1 MNESKQNLFAK
12 YYWLFFTILLG
23 ILCLLCFYNLGEY
36 NLNWGDETR
45 YGASAIEMIKN
56 NNYLINYYGG
66 EIDYCNLKPPFSY
79 WIIILGY
86 KIFGYNAWGLRFF
99 SALSYVIL
107 AVIITLFVKKKANK
121 TASLI
126 ALLLFSTLST
136 FFTSHFIR
144 TGDADS
150 IYILFIGIALISL
163 SLASDNPNWLHLTGL
178 MFALAFL
185 TKATHVIILCP
196 IIFFYWLFTKMY
208 KQIKWWQYI
217 TTILCAIIPILIWGI
232 ARFQFDGF
240 KFIWEMLFHDFLE
253 RTTQPIDYQTG
264 TPFYYYLV
272 ELSKKPT
279 LMICLILFIITL
291 ICKLIKKEKFS
302 NLDILCLISIL
313 TIFILFSCA
322 QTKYFWY
329 WYPACVP
336 LIIAG
341 SISVTQVYDNLF
353 KHRILQTIFYISLA
367 ITAFYCLTQTVQIID
382 EYKYWYS
389 SKVSFNNTSNNIK
402 KENHITMFFE
412 YDDFNLNKQDLLW
425 PESDTLCVLEWQL
438 DAAITIKWGGYDAFL
453 QNKDSYLLM
462 DKDDFEAKDAPDYI
476 RVINSSDDYVF
487 CYNCGE

>member
-23 ILCLLCFYNLGEY
+23 ILCLLCFYKLG
-36 NLNWGDETR
+36 NSSVFAWDEAR
-45 YGASAIEMIKN
+45 QAINAFEMIKN
-56 NNYLINYYGG
+56 NNYLVNYYGG
-66 EIDYCNLKPPFSY
+66 GIDYWNLKPPFSC

-99 SALSYVIL
+99 SALAYIIL

-126 ALLLFSTLST
+126 CLIMLCTASS
-136 FFTSHFIR
+136 FFKSHFIR
-144 TGDADS
+144 TGDPDA

-185 TKATHVIILCP
+185 TKATHVLILCP

-232 ARFQFDGF
+232 TRFQFDGF
-240 KFIWEMLFHDFLE
+240 KFIWEMLYHDAFE
-253 RTTQPIDYQTG
+253 RTTQPIDGQTG
-264 TPFYYYLV
+264 TPFYYYLI
-272 ELSKKPT
+272 ELYNEPI
-279 LMICLILFIITL
+279 LLICLVLFIFTI
-291 ICKLIKKEKFS
+291 ISKLVKKIKFS

-322 QTKYFWY
+322 QSKFKWY
-329 WYPACVP
+329 WYPACIP
-336 LIIAG
+336 LAIEG
-341 SISVTQVYDNLF
+341 SIS
-353 KHRILQTIFYISLA
+353 A
-367 ITAFYCLTQTVQIID
+367 VQIYNSLFYKKIICTLFCVILTILPFHSLVKTVELID
-382 EYKYWYS
+382 NYRYQTNNKVAFITQRDNINNVSKIDMYSEYNTF
-389 SKVSFNNTSNNIK
+389 VNNFHFYKNQN
-402 KENHITMFFE
+402 
-412 YDDFNLNKQDLLW
+412 
-425 PESDTLCVLEWQL
+425 TLCLLEWQL

-462 DKDDFEAKDAPDYI
+462 DKDDFEAKDTPDYI